1 MKKIKDIYYI
11 KLLQKKANRRYRN
24 KKRINKNPKKFNIIS
39 ALIKR
44 KLVLN
49 EWNNIINNL
58 PLLPLEELNN
68 YVINKISCC
77 IS

>member
-1 MKKIKDIYYI
+1 MKKIRDIYYI

-24 KKRINKNPKKFNIIS
+24 KRRILKNPKKFNIIS

-49 EWNNIINNL
+49 KWNNIINNL
-58 PLLPLEELNN
+58 PLLPLNDLND
-68 YVINKISCC
+68 YVIKKIYCC